1 MTLLASAKKHL
12 AEFDKHVHDPDLHT
26 KTQVPRQSRHLHH
39 NNDKNP
45 LPSYHPT
52 PSTSRGGRGGRME
65 RGGRQDLTQRLER
78 HHRIVSKDNSLV
90 YYQAVPDINLLPEIE
105 AKVVV
110 KDGSLSDVRPGGT
123 CCTCRALAVDATPW
137 GRALAIALAI
147 ALAPAP
153 QVLAP
158 FDEGKGLDK
167 GFDAL
172 LAAAQ
177 QAPLLSAPKPPVGRR
192 PTRHLAVSVASIS
205 GVGDCGIGAPSFR

>member
-12 AEFDKHVHDPDLHT
+12 AEFDKHVHDPDLHM

-45 LPSYHPT
+45 LPSSHPH
-52 PSTSRGGRGGRME
+52 PLPGGRGGRME

-90 YYQAVPDINLLPEIE
+90 YYQAVPDINLLPDVE

-110 KDGSLSDVRPGGT
+110 KDGRLSDVRPGGT
-123 CCTCRALAVDATPW
+123 RCTCRALAVDVTPW
-137 GRALAIALAI
+137 ARVLAT